1 MMDTKPR
8 LDIESRK
15 LWLHAPLAH
24 YKDGS
29 IDLAASGI
37 RTLGPIRGRVMTG
50 KDSLELVIELLPGSM
65 VSVRSGEHTDMI
77 FSPDDPR
84 DFLIC
89 PHCGHQWKRRKER
102 PKVCPK
108 CGLRLSKLP
117 PESYDQWLK
126 AQRTRERLISDH
138 PELVGDL
145 ERVHELM
152 DTGEMEKAMEI
163 MDRLQPVM
171 LQAYATIMEAKH
183 D

>member
-8 LDIESRK
+8 LDIEARK
-15 LWLHAPLAH
+15 LRLHAPLAH

-29 IDLAASGI
+29 IDLAASGV
-37 RTLGPIRGRVMTG
+37 RSLGPIRGRVMTG
-50 KDSLELVIELLPGSM
+50 KDSLELVMDLLPGSM

-117 PESYDQWLK
+117 PESYDHWLRS
-126 AQRTRERLISDH
+126 QRTVECLISD
-138 PELVGDL
+138 PSKMIEDPDATTT
-145 ERVHELM
+145 EAAHE
-152 DTGEMEKAMEI
+152 
-163 MDRLQPVM
+163 
-171 LQAYATIMEAKH
+171 
-183 D
+183 